1 MYYIAITAAIETAT
15 TSAVHFCLYI
25 SVAESLIVVAPKC
38 WAGAEDKSCFMY
50 MFRSKRTILTKRLV
64 KAARRRRGDEARRA
78 VEEELEGV
86 FTLLKRLNQNQ
97 LEMLL
102 TAVESRGLQQSNC
115 VLLPREYEPHVLCCQ
130 TWRWPDLRQTSE
142 LRRLPACRSACDP
155 VYICC
160 NPFHWSR
167 LCQPGKF
174 LFNVILQKCIPKEK

>member
-1 MYYIAITAAIETAT
+1 MYAYIAVIETAAA
-15 TSAVHFCLYI
+15 SAVDFCLYI
-25 SVAESLIVVAPKC
+25 SVAGSFIIVVPKC

-64 KAARRRRGDEARRA
+64 KAARKRRGDETRRT
-78 VEEELEGV
+78 VEEELQGIV
-86 FTLLKRLNQNQ
+86 FLLKRLNQNQ

-102 TAVESRGLQQSNC
+102 TAVEGRGLKQSNC

-130 TWRWPDLRQTSE
+130 TWRWPDLRQTNE
-142 LRRLPACRSACDP
+142 LRRLPVCRSASDP

-167 LCQPGKF
+167 LCQPGKIISLKHYRVF
-174 LFNVILQKCIPKEK
+174 D